1 MTDGDVQGTIVAD
14 AGEIAPAVAPRRHG
28 ALGMIFG
35 DAGGPFFS
43 ELITGFESETL
54 NARLGVLILGTHR
67 LSNLNDLALDLAD
80 RVDGVGIVAGA
91 LSDDLVRQIA
101 AHGVSIV
108 LLSREPVDAFPTVHV
123 DNFAPTLALT
133 RHLITDHGYRSLQF
147 LGSTTGSPD
156 VTERWEG
163 FREAHRQCGLEPP
176 AGPIHVLIGQAE
188 GLHRTD
194 DLIRQGELPRV
205 LVCANDQL
213 ALGALSAARIHGIR
227 VPEELAITGWDNI
240 RMSDLVSPM
249 LTTIHQPIEELGAVA
264 ARSLLAQ
271 IAGKPVAQETLL
283 PTTNI
288 YRGSCGCHGNA

>member
-1 MTDGDVQGTIVAD
+1 MADDEVQGLALAAVD
-14 AGEIAPAVAPRRHG
+14 ATSAQSIITRRRG

-43 ELITGFESETL
+43 ELVSGFEGEAL
-54 NARLGVLILGTHR
+54 NAHLGVLILGTHR
-67 LSNLNDLALDLAD
+67 LSNLNDLAVDLAG

-91 LSDDLVRQIA
+91 LSDELVRRIA
-101 AHGVSIV
+101 ARGVSVV

-133 RHLITDHGYRSLQF
+133 RHLIADHGYTSLQF
-147 LGSTTGSPD
+147 LGTPDGSPD
-156 VTERWEG
+156 IEERWEG
-163 FREAHRQCGLEPP
+163 FLEAHRQCGLEPP
-176 AGPIHVLIGQAE
+176 AEPIHSFIGQAE

-194 DLIRQGELPRV
+194 TLIRQGELPRA

-213 ALGALSAARIHGIR
+213 ALGALSAARIHGVR
-227 VPEELAITGWDNI
+227 VPEDVAITGWDNI

-249 LTTIHQPIEELGAVA
+249 LTTVHQPIEELGAIA
-264 ARSLLAQ
+264 ARHLLAQ
-271 IAGKPVAQETLL
+271 IAGRPVAPETLL

-288 YRGSCGCHGNA
+288 YRGSCGCI